1 MAHFFGSG
9 STWEAKM
16 SSAKQSETC
25 SLVLVTF
32 RCVQTYFRVPFI
44 GSCIGR
50 PRSHVKKA
58 SANVR
63 ECPSLSRR
71 LLKCTQGCHWSFWYK
86 ERFLETHIGYLLTLR
101 SCLRV
106 CMFAF
111 VGSTMNSDPSFG
123 WIFSVGTGGPNWG
136 ADTREAD
143 GHACLSIERVAMK
156 DDKEDDALGDY
167 TVEYAVRNIRWA
179 HGKSSC
185 PTRDPWGAAC
195 GEHSIPGV

>member
-71 LLKCTQGCHWSFWYK
+71 LLKCTQGCHWSFWTV
-86 ERFLETHIGYLLTLR
+86 RVDPTTLGTSDHHGHLEGSLGYPRLPTVPQNSIGSLR
-101 SCLRV
+101 GDVRPDLCQSSLSSIP
-106 CMFAF
+106 A
-111 VGSTMNSDPSFG
+111 GSVWCHSGLFNGKQPKPDPS
-123 WIFSVGTGGPNWG
+123 
-136 ADTREAD
+136 
-143 GHACLSIERVAMK
+143 
-156 DDKEDDALGDY
+156 
-167 TVEYAVRNIRWA
+167 TVQPD
-179 HGKSSC
+179 S
-185 PTRDPWGAAC
+185 
-195 GEHSIPGV
+195 